1 MQDLPAA
8 PARTTEAHAPPR
20 PPPTMESRRDVV
32 IEILATA
39 MLDLL
44 FAEVEGQDGR
54 GAHALSN
61 R

>member
-1 MQDLPAA
+1 
-8 PARTTEAHAPPR
+8 
-20 PPPTMESRRDVV
+20 MESRRDVV

-44 FAEVEGQDGR
+44 LAEAAGQDGR
-54 GAHALSN
+54 GAHALSS

>member
-1 MQDLPAA
+1 VPDLPAA
-8 PARTTEAHAPPR
+8 PAGTTDAHAPPR
-20 PPPTMESRRDVV
+20 PPPTRESRRDVV

-44 FAEVEGQDGR
+44 LAEAVGQNGR
-54 GAHALSN
+54 GAHALSS